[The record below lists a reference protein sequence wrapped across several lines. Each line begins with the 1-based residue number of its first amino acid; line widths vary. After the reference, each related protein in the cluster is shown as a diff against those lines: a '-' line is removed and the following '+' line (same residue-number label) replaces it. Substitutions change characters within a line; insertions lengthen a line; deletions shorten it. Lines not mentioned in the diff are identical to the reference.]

1 MPCSTSTG
9 KVNKQL
15 PQIKKITFFFFFMN
29 DLGVPGYSSFG
40 TKQKIQEGKWGIK
53 IKRHGLCTVLV
64 GYCFRKKNQEV
75 KKT

>member
-1 MPCSTSTG
+1 
-9 KVNKQL
+9 
-15 PQIKKITFFFFFMN
+15 MN
-29 DLGVPGYSSFG
+29 ELGVPGYSSFG

-75 KKT
+75 KKTENLRE